1 VRSHPILDLIEQ
13 IQGLCAH
20 RAQEVRDNQ
29 PHDGCSNANIAV
41 EAELMALVGR
51 IQDIKAETARALQ
64 RKGIRVDSVPTIK
77 QIIEEQEKQK

>member
-1 VRSHPILDLIEQ
+1 
-13 IQGLCAH
+13 
-20 RAQEVRDNQ
+20 
-29 PHDGCSNANIAV
+29 V

-77 QIIEEQEKQK
+77 QIIEEQEKQQ